1 MPSSTASMR
10 ALAIAALSTGL
21 AAAEC
26 WQDAKC
32 IFHVYNRNNEITQTW
47 DLRNL
52 CNNGNGYK
60 FYNASTSQYFAFE
73 ICGSITPQVPVD
85 STGGC
90 TPAVAYQNSAQTQYG
105 ETPVGGW
112 PGVTQP
118 QGCTIPGTNWET
130 WTYCNA
136 EYNSYPFRGNVIQY
150 LEYRPAPAGQPNSK
164 ITQCQLGGGAGTA
177 DNKWTPPN
185 SYNDG
190 TNGDVRGYANYC
202 ATTQCEVLSYGN
214 AAYDY
219 QYLDRN
225 NPKTGGIRWVAYGDT
240 PDQDDEFQCASTM
253 LCFLLR
259 PIALSSRTNS
269 CYPRNQP
276 QTADRPVH
284 WLRARAPG
292 ELLHELPLRRQPER
306 PVADLQHL
314 VSA

>member
-10 ALAIAALSTGL
+10 AVALAALSTGL

-60 FYNASTSQYFAFE
+60 FYNASTFQYFAFE
-73 ICGSITPQVPVD
+73 ICGSVTPQVPVD
-85 STGGC
+85 STGAC
-90 TPAVAYQNSAQTQYG
+90 TPAIAYQNSAQSRYG
-105 ETPVGGW
+105 ITPEQSPTGSGIPNW
-112 PGVTQP
+112 PGVTLP
-118 QGCTIPGTNWET
+118 QGCTIQATNWET

-136 EYNSYPFRGNVIQY
+136 EYNSYPYRGNVIQY
-150 LEYRPAPAGQPNSK
+150 LEYRPAPSGQPNSK
-164 ITQCQLGGGAGTA
+164 ITQCQLGGGAGT
-177 DNKWTPPN
+177 KVGIWTPPN

-190 TNGDVRGYANYC
+190 TNGDIRGYANYC

-225 NPKTGGIRWVAYGDT
+225 NPKTGGIRWIAYGDT
-240 PDQDDEFQCASTM
+240 PDQGDEFQCASII
-253 LCFLLR
+253 LPRRLPIRVFL
-259 PIALSSRTNS
+259 PIPS
-269 CYPRNQP
+269 
-276 QTADRPVH
+276 
-284 WLRARAPG
+284 
-292 ELLHELPLRRQPER
+292 LL
-306 PVADLQHL
+306 LQ
-314 VSA
+314 